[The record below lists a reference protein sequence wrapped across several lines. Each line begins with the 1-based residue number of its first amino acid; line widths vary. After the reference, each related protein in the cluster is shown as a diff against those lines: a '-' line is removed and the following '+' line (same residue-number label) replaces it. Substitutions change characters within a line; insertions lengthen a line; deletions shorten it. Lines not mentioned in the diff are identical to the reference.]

1 MDKKDLFDVFDG
13 FSQNLMETL
22 AEAEALKKQVQDLV
36 EQNASL
42 RLENDKLR
50 DRLSHFSQMEESDP
64 SSKAISSRKENLEN
78 IYEDGFHIC
87 TFFYGQRRENNED
100 CAFCM
105 ELLYRE

>member
-22 AEAEALKKQVQDLV
+22 
-36 EQNASL
+36 
-42 RLENDKLR
+42 LR

>member
-1 MDKKDLFDVFDG
+1 MDKKDLFDAFDG

-22 AEAEALKKQVQDLV
+22 AEAEALKKQVQNLV
-36 EQNASL
+36 EQNAVL

-50 DRLSHFSQMEESDP
+50 DRLSHFSQMEENESN
-64 SSKAISSRKENLEN
+64 SKAVNSRKENLEK

-87 TFFYGQRRENNED
+87 TFFYGQRRENKEE

>member
-22 AEAEALKKQVQDLV
+22 AEAEAL